1 MKIYDFNVICRDK
14 TEKSLRDFQ
23 GKVLLVV
30 NTATAC
36 GFTPQYDELEALY
49 AKYKDRG
56 FEILDFPCN
65 QFGNQAQGSD
75 EEIHQ
80 FCQLRFQTRFSRFA
94 KTEVNGE
101 NQNPLFL
108 WLKSQLEFR
117 GFNQSDPVAKD
128 LEKTVSKID
137 PNYKN
142 NSDIKWNFTKFLID
156 RNGNAVERFEPPVTA
171 QYIEPAINRL
181 L

>member
-1 MKIYDFNVICRDK
+1 MKIYDFNVINRDK
-14 TEKSLRDFQ
+14 TERSLRDFE

-30 NTATAC
+30 NTATSC

-49 AKYKDRG
+49 AKYKDKG

-65 QFGNQAQGSD
+65 QFGGQAKGSD
-75 EEIHQ
+75 EEIHLY
-80 FCQLRFQTRFSRFA
+80 CQLRFQTRFTRFA
-94 KTEVNGE
+94 KTEVNGR

-117 GFNQSDPVAKD
+117 GFNPSDPVARE
-128 LEKTVSKID
+128 LEERVSKID
-137 PNYKN
+137 PDYKH

-156 RNGNAVERFEPPVTA
+156 RHGDAVERFEPPVTA
-171 QYIEPAINRL
+171 RYIEPSILRL